1 MELRGVEE
9 VDGRVELED
18 DLKPATRL
26 AVDEGIAA
34 TCIGGRLT
42 SLAFLGSVDD
52 NVCNTFRNIPAKY
65 RGEPTFPRFLPM
77 RTEMRLS
84 LRSFSSFF
92 NFDLSAFSFSFC
104 FDLLRSR
111 SESLPVSLLSPP
123 WRLFLELEPLS
134 KEGMPRLNMEDFRF
148 VLGVDKEEVLGSSAE
163 GDEPDFGKAAQVPEY
178 DADEVVGDVEFGM
191 ALEGKW
197 IDCDDERRK
206 KGMEE
211 GVRRFDDVVP
221 WCTEEVG
228 LNGAGGGSD
237 VVLVRA
243 PAEDSILFG

>member
-9 VDGRVELED
+9 VEGRVELED
-18 DLKPATRL
+18 DFKPATRL
-26 AVDEGIAA
+26 AVDGGIAA

-42 SLAFLGSVDD
+42 GLAFLGSVDD
-52 NVCNTFRNIPAKY
+52 NV
-65 RGEPTFPRFLPM
+65 FPRFLPM

-104 FDLLRSR
+104 FDLLKSR

-134 KEGMPRLNMEDFRF
+134 REGMPRLNMEDFRF
-148 VLGVDKEEVLGSSAE
+148 VLGVDKEEVLGSSVE
-163 GDEPDFGKAAQVPEY
+163 GDEPDFGSAARVPEY
-178 DADEVVGDVEFGM
+178 DADEVVGDVEFGT

-228 LNGAGGGSD
+228 LKGAGGGSE

-243 PAEDSILFG
+243 PA